1 MLKYPSL
8 SHIPYQH
15 LEQVLDS
22 IFYGFLVVDEKGLIF
37 ATNYSTRTIY
47 ESGADLI
54 KGMPLSDVLA
64 DEWIEVK
71 RVLASGH
78 SQHSLYANNDEEDVF
93 IYRIPIVNN
102 FNTIGVLCI
111 IQDFSMHENILK
123 KLSYF
128 NALDK
133 EYSSIL
139 EQSNDAFIIIDSS
152 GVVARINTVY
162 EKMALVGSQAL
173 IGRHID
179 KLRRDPANLIA
190 SMRKVLQNQT
200 KVNSQ
205 FKDENGH
212 IIRTTAF
219 PTFDKK
225 GRLSSIIGVV
235 HKSSQQKNEHFSPHQ
250 EIFNARQEIAEPA
263 PSLTLNESDHEIAEI
278 CKDMGFIIQSKSMC
292 MLVRQAIKVSQVNSA
307 VLLQG
312 ESGVGKS
319 MLASIIHSQSPRKD
333 KPFVVINCGAIPEA
347 LMESELF
354 GYEKGA
360 FTGASQQGKIGL
372 IESAQNGTVFF
383 DEIGELKLQLQV
395 KLLEVIELKSFVR
408 VGGTKRTSVDIRIIA
423 ATNRNLEEDIEA
435 GLFRK
440 DLFYRLNVIPLNIPP
455 LRERK
460 EDVRAMIFD
469 ILQKSNVR
477 LGQNKKIDSQ
487 VLHWLMQYSFPG
499 NTRELVNIMEWML
512 VMSEKENITLKDLPI
527 AIQSA
532 IDIIPSKDYF
542 QENEPSDEEI
552 IHEKSQTYSEKHSL
566 PSSLD
571 KGILELFEPKNF
583 LPLKE
588 TTQKLEALYI
598 KKVVDSYDTL
608 HDAAQALNV
617 HFSTLWRKMTQYGI
631 SANDKE

>member
-8 SHIPYQH
+8 THIPLQH
-15 LEQVLDS
+15 LEQILDS
-22 IFYGFLVVDEKGLIF
+22 IFYGFLVIDSKGIILT
-37 ATNYSTRTIY
+37 ANYSARTIY
-47 ESGADLI
+47 EADSTLI
-54 KGMPLSDVLA
+54 KGMPLSDILP
-64 DEWIEVK
+64 DEWVEVK
-71 RVLASGH
+71 RVLASGQAH
-78 SQHSLYANNDEEDVF
+78 HSLYANNDDEDTF
-93 IYRIPIVNN
+93 IYRIPIVHS
-102 FNTIGVLCI
+102 FETIGALCI

-128 NALDK
+128 SALDT
-133 EYSSIL
+133 EYTTVL

-152 GVVARINTVY
+152 GIVTRVNSVY

-179 KLRRDPANLIA
+179 KLRRDPAKLL
-190 SMRKVLQNQT
+190 SSLKEVLQTQSKVTNQI
-200 KVNSQ
+200 S
-205 FKDENGH
+205 DENTNF
-212 IIRTTAF
+212 IRTSAL
-219 PTFDKK
+219 PIFDKK
-225 GRLSSIIGVV
+225 GNLSNIIGIV
-235 HKSSQQKNEHFSPHQ
+235 HKSSFQKNDNFTPHQ
-250 EIFNARQEIAEPA
+250 EIFNVKQDNAEIP
-263 PSLTLNESDHEIAEI
+263 PPLSLDETDHEIADI
-278 CKDMGFIIQSKSMC
+278 CKEMGFIIQSKSMC

-408 VGGTKRTSVDIRIIA
+408 VGGTKRISVDIRIIA
-423 ATNRNLEEDIEA
+423 ATNRNLEEDIET

-460 EDVRAMIFD
+460 EDVRAMTYD
-469 ILQKSNVR
+469 ILRKSNVR

-487 VLHWLMQYSFPG
+487 VLHWLIQYSFPG

-512 VMSEKENITLKDLPI
+512 VMSEGENITLKDLPL
-527 AIQSA
+527 AIQ
-532 IDIIPSKDYF
+532 PSLESLRKEEFY
-542 QENEPSDEEI
+542 QENQIESNIARSD
-552 IHEKSQTYSEKHSL
+552 SFQQTRETLSPLE
-566 PSSLD
+566 D
-571 KGILELFEPKNF
+571 DILELFDSKKF

-588 TTQKLEALYI
+588 ASQKLEAIYI
-598 KKVVDSYDTL
+598 RKVIDSHNTL
-608 HDAAQALNV
+608 QDAAVTLNV

-631 SANDKE
+631 SAQEKNDV